1 MNGFEMLI
9 FGAIV
14 VLLLCWIFPPFQ
26 LVVFFGV
33 LICIICG

>member
-1 MNGFEMLI
+1 MSGIEMLI
-9 FGAIV
+9 VGFVA